1 MNIKFDKE
9 KVFYWLLGMSTV
21 AVALPSNNYG
31 AISMVFLFTYWV
43 FYKPLK
49 PRLQFLLKEKW
60 TLIAFSMP
68 FLIQVIGIAYTDNLY
83 KGVLAA
89 QLVLP
94 FIIYPMMMI
103 SARLEKGISR
113 FVLTWF
119 FAGTLTASLMGLAKA
134 IYYKANNLGDYF
146 FYSRF
151 SELLGKHTTSFSL
164 FIVVSMLFLMYE
176 AIRGRRRWIVVVPLL
191 LFFMVML
198 YFISTRISIIGLG
211 IGMVALL
218 MTEVKGKVKWLGLV
232 APILILSL
240 FAMPNFQKRFEPSGT
255 EIGDVSDVAFRKYH
269 WKSVLETIQEHPLLY
284 GTGSGS
290 GRDFLF
296 ERYRHYRLTSAYEL
310 NYNAHNQFLEYM
322 LDFGVLGLLTFLSM
336 LGYLYS
342 RLVKDKNGL
351 GLAMLVVFT
360 IYFITESVFSSQAGV
375 VTFAIVMSVLTA
387 YNPDKEDI
395 S

>member
-9 KVFYWLLGMSTV
+9 KVFYWLLGMSAA

-31 AISMVFLFTYWV
+31 AITMVFLFTYWV
-43 FYKPLK
+43 FYKSLK
-49 PRLQFLLKEKW
+49 PRLSYLCKQKW
-60 TLIAFSMP
+60 SLIALSMP
-68 FLIQVIGIAYTDNLY
+68 FLIQVVGITYTDNLY

-94 FIIYPMMMI
+94 FIIYPMMLFA
-103 SARLEKGISR
+103 ARLEKSISR

-191 LFFMVML
+191 LFFMVIL

-211 IGMVALL
+211 AGIAVLL
-218 MTEVKGKVKWLGLV
+218 MTEAKGKVKWLGLAV
-232 APILILSL
+232 PILMLGL

-269 WKSVLETIQEHPLLY
+269 WKSVLETIQEHPVLF

-290 GRDFLF
+290 SRDFLF
-296 ERYRHYRLTSAYEL
+296 GRYRHYRLTSAYEL

-322 LDFGVLGLLTFLSM
+322 LDFGVLGLLAFLCM

-351 GLAMLVVFT
+351 GLSMLAVFT

-375 VTFAIVMSVLTA
+375 VTFAIMMSALIA

-395 S
+395 V